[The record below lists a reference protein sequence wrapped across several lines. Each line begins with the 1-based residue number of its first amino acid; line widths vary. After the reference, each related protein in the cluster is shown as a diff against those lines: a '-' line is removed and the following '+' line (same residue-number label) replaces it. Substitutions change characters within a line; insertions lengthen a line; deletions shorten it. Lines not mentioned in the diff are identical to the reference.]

1 LCTKFALKLMS
12 DGSNSYRIKKKK
24 EEVTLTKK
32 NVKEGKAEAKL
43 AVGIWLDSDFG
54 IKRQRTDESA
64 EEEDKINE
72 DISCLHIR

>member
-1 LCTKFALKLMS
+1 MS
-12 DGSNSYRIKKKK
+12 DGSNSYRMKKKK

-32 NVKEGKAEAKL
+32 IVKEGKAEAKL
-43 AVGIWLDSDFG
+43 AVGKAVWLDSDFG

-64 EEEDKINE
+64 EEEDKIKE